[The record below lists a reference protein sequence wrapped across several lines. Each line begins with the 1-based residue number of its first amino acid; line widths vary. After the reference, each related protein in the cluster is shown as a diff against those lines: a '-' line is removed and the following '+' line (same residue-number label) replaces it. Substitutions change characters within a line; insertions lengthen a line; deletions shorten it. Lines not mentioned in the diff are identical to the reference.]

1 MKLLN
6 TTKKLINIKKN
17 LDLEAGVDISTK
29 CRERPIVLYRVLF
42 FKLAL
47 ELTDEPLDKIGKIL
61 KRDHSTVVHSRNNTF
76 EYMMSLQKYRNL
88 YKKYMKIY
96 ETPVI
101 DLAEEENAEIK
112 ELRKELDVQRDNVAE
127 LERIVNAMSGG
138 LTKNEKEYRTLT
150 VEQQIDY
157 DERAGLFLKSL
168 KWKKQNQTGE
178 VINCGNNVVDARG
191 IL

>member
-6 TTKKLINIKKN
+6 TTKKLILIKNN

-29 CRERPIVLYRVLF
+29 SRERPIVLYRVLF

-76 EYMMSLQKYRNL
+76 EYMMSLEKYRNL
-88 YKKYMKIY
+88 YKKYMRIY
-96 ETPVI
+96 DTPVI
-101 DLAEEENAEIK
+101 DLAEEENIEIK
-112 ELRKELDVQRDNVAE
+112 RLKKELDEKRNNIAE
-127 LERIVNAMSGG
+127 LESIISSMSGG
-138 LTKNEKEYRTLT
+138 LTFNEKKYRTLT
-150 VEQQIDY
+150 AEQQMEY
-157 DERAGLFLKSL
+157 DKRIGLYLKSL
-168 KWKKQNQTGE
+168 TWKKQNQTGE